1 MAKLI
6 VNFFEV
12 GGGMRRNNQK
22 RSPPIANAGVGLR
35 YQHHQ
40 DFIDLKPK
48 ISWVEVHS
56 ENYFGGGLPVN
67 YLQRIRENYE
77 LSLHGVGLSLGSSER
92 VRKAHIKMVQKLI
105 ELVSPIFV
113 SEHLSWNISQNFYL
127 NDLIPVPYTQE
138 SLRIFVRNI
147 DEVQNILGRQ
157 ILIENPSAYFQYSF
171 GDYSETEFLSHLV
184 NQTKCGLLLDINNI
198 YVTCHNQHT
207 DPLAYIKQIP
217 ANAIQEIHLAGHTA
231 KLIDDSVILLDDHG
245 SKVADAVWQLYK
257 KAIDIFGIKPTLIEW
272 DSNIPSLDVLIK
284 EAEMAN
290 CYLEVQHT

>member
-1 MAKLI
+1 M
-6 VNFFEV
+6 
-12 GGGMRRNNQK
+12 RNNYQK
-22 RSPPIANAGVGLR
+22 KSPPIANAGVGLR

-48 ISWVEVHS
+48 ISWIEVHS
-56 ENYFGGGLPVN
+56 ENYFGGGMPLN

-92 VRKAHIKMVQKLI
+92 IRKTHIKMVQKLI

-113 SEHLSWNISQNFYL
+113 SEHLSWNITQNFYL

-184 NQTKCGLLLDINNI
+184 NQTKCGLLLDINNV

-207 DPLAYIKQIP
+207 DPLTYIKEIP
-217 ANAIQEIHLAGHTA
+217 ANAIQEIHLAGHAT
-231 KLIDDSVILLDDHG
+231 KVIDDSVILLDDHG

-272 DSNIPSLDVLIK
+272 DSNIPPLDILIR
-284 EAEMAN
+284 EAEIAN
-290 CYLEVQHT
+290 RYLEVEPT

>member
-1 MAKLI
+1 M
-6 VNFFEV
+6 
-12 GGGMRRNNQK
+12 RNNYQK
-22 RSPPIANAGVGLR
+22 KSPPIANAGVGLR
-35 YQHHQ
+35 YQHHR
-40 DFIDLKPK
+40 DFIDLKPQV
-48 ISWVEVHS
+48 SWVEVHS
-56 ENYFGGGLPVN
+56 ENYFGGGMPVN
-67 YLQRIRENYE
+67 YLQRIRKNYE

-92 VRKAHIKMVQKLI
+92 IRKTHIKMVQKLI

-113 SEHLSWNISQNFYL
+113 SEHLSWNITQNFYL

-184 NQTKCGLLLDINNI
+184 NQTKCGLLLDINNV

-207 DPLAYIKQIP
+207 DPLTYIKEIP
-217 ANAIQEIHLAGHTA
+217 ANAIQEIHLAGHAT
-231 KLIDDSVILLDDHG
+231 KVIDDSVILLDDHG

-272 DSNIPSLDVLIK
+272 DSNIPPLDILIR
-284 EAEMAN
+284 EAEIAN
-290 CYLEVQHT
+290 RYLEVEPT

>member
-1 MAKLI
+1 M
-6 VNFFEV
+6 
-12 GGGMRRNNQK
+12 RNNYQK
-22 RSPPIANAGVGLR
+22 KSPPIANAGVGLR

-48 ISWVEVHS
+48 ISWIEVHS
-56 ENYFGGGLPVN
+56 ENYFGGGMPLN

-92 VRKAHIKMVQKLI
+92 IRKTHIKMVQKLI

-113 SEHLSWNISQNFYL
+113 SEHLSWNITQNFYL

-147 DEVQNILGRQ
+147 DEVQNIFGRQ

-184 NQTKCGLLLDINNI
+184 NQTKCGLLLDINNV

-207 DPLAYIKQIP
+207 DPLTYIKEIP
-217 ANAIQEIHLAGHTA
+217 ANAIQEIHLAGHAT
-231 KLIDDSVILLDDHG
+231 KVIDDSVILLDDHG

-272 DSNIPSLDVLIK
+272 DSNIPPLDILIR
-284 EAEMAN
+284 EAEIAN
-290 CYLEVQHT
+290 RYLEVEPT

>member
-1 MAKLI
+1 M
-6 VNFFEV
+6 
-12 GGGMRRNNQK
+12 RNNYQK
-22 RSPPIANAGVGLR
+22 KSPPIANAGVGLR

-40 DFIDLKPK
+40 DFIDLKPQV
-48 ISWVEVHS
+48 SWVEVHS
-56 ENYFGGGLPVN
+56 ENYFGGGMPVN
-67 YLQRIRENYE
+67 YLQRIRKNYE

-92 VRKAHIKMVQKLI
+92 IRKTHIKMVQKLI

-113 SEHLSWNISQNFYL
+113 SEHLSWNITQNFYL

-184 NQTKCGLLLDINNI
+184 NQTKCGLLLDINNV

-207 DPLAYIKQIP
+207 DPLTYIKEIP
-217 ANAIQEIHLAGHTA
+217 ANAIQEIHLAGHAT
-231 KLIDDSVILLDDHG
+231 KVIDDSVILLDDHG

-272 DSNIPSLDVLIK
+272 DSNIPPLDILIR
-284 EAEMAN
+284 EAEIAN
-290 CYLEVQHT
+290 RYLEVEPT

>member
-1 MAKLI
+1 M
-6 VNFFEV
+6 
-12 GGGMRRNNQK
+12 RNNYQK
-22 RSPPIANAGVGLR
+22 KSPPIAKAGVGLR

-56 ENYFGGGLPVN
+56 ENYFGGGMPLN

-92 VRKAHIKMVQKLI
+92 VRKTHIKMVQKLI
-105 ELVSPIFV
+105 EQLSPIFV
-113 SEHLSWNISQNFYL
+113 SEHLSWNITQNFYL

-147 DEVQNILGRQ
+147 DEVQNTLGRQ

-184 NQTKCGLLLDINNI
+184 NQTKCGLLLDINNV

-207 DPLAYIKQIP
+207 DPLAYIKEIP
-217 ANAIQEIHLAGHTA
+217 ANAIQEIHLAGHAT
-231 KLIDDSVILLDDHG
+231 KVIDDSVILLDDHG

-272 DSNIPSLDVLIK
+272 DSNIPPLDILII
-284 EAEMAN
+284 EAEIAN
-290 CYLEVQHT
+290 RYLEVEPT

>member
-1 MAKLI
+1 M
-6 VNFFEV
+6 
-12 GGGMRRNNQK
+12 RNNYQK
-22 RSPPIANAGVGLR
+22 KSPPIANAGVGLR

-40 DFIDLKPK
+40 DFIDLKPQV
-48 ISWVEVHS
+48 SWVEVHS
-56 ENYFGGGLPVN
+56 ENYFGGGMPVN

-92 VRKAHIKMVQKLI
+92 VRKTHIKMVQKLI
-105 ELVSPIFV
+105 EQLSPIFV
-113 SEHLSWNISQNFYL
+113 SEHLSWNITQNFYL

-138 SLRIFVRNI
+138 SLSIFVRNI
-147 DEVQNILGRQ
+147 DEVQNTLGRQ

-184 NQTKCGLLLDINNI
+184 NQTKCGLLLDINNV

-207 DPLAYIKQIP
+207 DPLTYIKEIP
-217 ANAIQEIHLAGHTA
+217 ANAIQEIHLAGHAT
-231 KLIDDSVILLDDHG
+231 KVIDDSVILLDDHG

-272 DSNIPSLDVLIK
+272 DSNIPPLDILIR
-284 EAEMAN
+284 EAEIAN
-290 CYLEVQHT
+290 RYLEVEPT

>member
-1 MAKLI
+1 M
-6 VNFFEV
+6 
-12 GGGMRRNNQK
+12 RNNYQK
-22 RSPPIANAGVGLR
+22 KSPPIANAGVGLR
-35 YQHHQ
+35 YQHHE

-48 ISWVEVHS
+48 ISWIEVHS
-56 ENYFGGGLPVN
+56 ENYFGGGMPLN

-92 VRKAHIKMVQKLI
+92 IRKTHIKMVQKLI

-113 SEHLSWNISQNFYL
+113 SEHLSWNITQNFYL

-184 NQTKCGLLLDINNI
+184 NQTKCGLLLDINNV

-207 DPLAYIKQIP
+207 DPLTYIKEIP
-217 ANAIQEIHLAGHTA
+217 ANAIQEIHLAGHAT
-231 KLIDDSVILLDDHG
+231 KVIDDSVILLDDHG

-272 DSNIPSLDVLIK
+272 DSNIPPLDILIR
-284 EAEMAN
+284 EAEIAN
-290 CYLEVQHT
+290 RYLEVEPT